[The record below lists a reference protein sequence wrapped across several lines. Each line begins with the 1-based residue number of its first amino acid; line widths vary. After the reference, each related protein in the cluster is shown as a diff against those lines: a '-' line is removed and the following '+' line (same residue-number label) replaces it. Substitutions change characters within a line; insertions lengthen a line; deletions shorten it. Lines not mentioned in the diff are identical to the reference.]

1 MSKAFRLLSAA
12 GCVAGFAASS
22 YAGVTVTTQP
32 DAPTFDA
39 GWVIASP
46 TAGNAQAVATV
57 NQQVN
62 AGTTLAQTFRTG
74 PAGFTLDKFQIYSGG
89 KAGGTAKLN
98 IYPDPVGG
106 ENTDGFVNSSF
117 STDLLN
123 GGLGLDVTINGS
135 GGLQY
140 ITFDLT
146 GADEITL
153 APNQQYLI
161 ELDILTG
168 QMSWQR
174 SAGVGAYP
182 DGNIYVGAHE
192 LNFNGTPPANGR
204 GQRNQ
209 VGGTPDRD
217 GGFALYAVPEPSSL
231 ALIVLGGLAL
241 SARRRRS

>member
-1 MSKAFRLLSAA
+1 MSKAFRVLSAA
-12 GCVAGFAASS
+12 GCVAGFATSS
-22 YAGVTVTTQP
+22 FAGVNVSTSA
-32 DAPTFDA
+32 DAPTFDP
-39 GWVIASP
+39 GFVIASSLTP
-46 TAGNAQAVATV
+46 QASMTV

-62 AGTTLAQTFRTG
+62 AGSTLAQTFRTG

-135 GGLQY
+135 PGLQY

-146 GADEITL
+146 GTDQITL

-174 SAGVGAYP
+174 SAAAAYP
-182 DGNIYVGAHE
+182 DGNLYVGAHE

-209 VGGTPDRD
+209 VGGSPDRD
-217 GGFALYAVPEPSSL
+217 GGFALYAVPEPGSL
-231 ALIVLGGLAL
+231 ALLGLASAGL
-241 SARRRRS
+241 LARRRRA